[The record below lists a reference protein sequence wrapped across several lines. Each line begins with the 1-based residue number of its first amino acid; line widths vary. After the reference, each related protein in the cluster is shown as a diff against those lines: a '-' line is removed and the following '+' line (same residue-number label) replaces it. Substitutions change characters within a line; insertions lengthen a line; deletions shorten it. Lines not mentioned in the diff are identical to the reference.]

1 MKAILALATVFVLL
15 GCVQSAQSQF
25 ALRSDK
31 ENITVNAGETALF
44 TISFTI
50 ENKFDASIFLTYTS
64 NPLQIQNGGA
74 TLSAD
79 IVNAPYQNV
88 TLTVTTAANFTKGG
102 IYEFRITGRNGA
114 LTSSVLCRVNVVST
128 PRSNWHFMPYTSK
141 GAPWFVQQDA
151 EGFYWHNYNGIQ
163 REKHDTPLEQ
173 WGNAT
178 ANLYGNSSTKLVVDT
193 KNNKKWI
200 TLGGFNLSR
209 YTLDGRNE
217 TIYTPTISPLP
228 NHIIYSMTLDDH
240 DGSLWVGTG
249 AGLARI
255 TGTEWTVFT
264 TTNTNAVLD
273 REPIT
278 CMAISGSTVW
288 MGTIRGLVKFDGNE
302 WTRYSPQ
309 NSALPAPF
317 IRNIAVEA
325 NGNVWMGVSNE
336 INLDS
341 IDSESMVGLVKFDGT
356 NWTLYNSENI
366 PLLKENR
373 VNSIAIDSKGNKWI
387 ATASHLLFD
396 HTSGAG
402 ILKFDNTTWTAYTKA
417 NTPLPDNRIN
427 WVGVDNNDNIWF
439 HQLIQD
445 HSKSFWG
452 VFNENGLPPNL
463 TPPTSVEEQPETTD
477 GIALYPN
484 PTNTTFTISGA
495 DNILSVKLMNSLG
508 MEISRKSSVVS
519 GKVEMAV
526 EDLAS
531 DVYFVQLRTPTGMIT
546 KSIVVSR

>member
-15 GCVQSAQSQF
+15 GCVQTAQSQF

-128 PRSNWHFMPYTSK
+128 PRSNWHLMPYISERT
-141 GAPWFVQQDA
+141 PRFVQQDA
-151 EGFYWHNYNGIQ
+151 DGFYWYGSYNGIQ
-163 REKHDTPLEQ
+163 KEKSDTHLED
-173 WGNAT
+173 WGNNGAKF
-178 ANLYGNSSTKLVVDT
+178 YDDGYTKLAVDT
-193 KNNKKWI
+193 KNNKIWVANHR
-200 TLGGFNLSR
+200 GLSR
-209 YTLDGRNE
+209 YSLDGNNE
-217 TIYTPTISPLP
+217 TVYNSSTSPLP
-228 NHIIYSMTLDDH
+228 STWTLSTALDH
-240 DGSLWVGTG
+240 DGSLWVGTRS
-249 AGLARI
+249 GLARI
-255 TGTEWTVFT
+255 TGTEWSVFT
-264 TTNTNAVLD
+264 TNNTNSVLD
-273 REPIT
+273 KEPIT

-302 WTRYSPQ
+302 WTRYNPQ

-356 NWTLYNSENI
+356 NWTLYNSENS

-452 VFNENGLPPNL
+452 VFNENGLPPFL
-463 TPPTSVEEQPETTD
+463 APPTSVEEQPEATD
-477 GIALYPN
+477 GITIYPN
-484 PTNTTFTISGA
+484 PTSTTFTISGA
-495 DNILSVKLMNSLG
+495 DNILSIKLMNSLG

-519 GKVEMAV
+519 GKVEMEV

-531 DVYFVQLRTPTGMIT
+531 GVYFVQMRTATGVIT